1 MNFLEL
7 VLYTEGHQENDEKDT
22 KKVSDIIIEKFNNIL
37 DIPQTNNCAIE
48 PQHLSIN

>member
-7 VLYTEGHQENDEKDT
+7 LLCTEDHREIDEKDT